1 MTRKNMFEILK
12 ENYNILQEMDKIVF
26 LFRKELFRYGR
37 TSYTIEKLFNEKF
50 LPYWKNRGSCL
61 SCSEIKSKLKLT
73 DEFYT
78 TTPIEDYVST
88 IEYYE
93 NLIYPIYSAMQRI
106 KNQGWSIEKEFNI
119 LIENIKIF
127 LDHINYEHKI
137 FKDEEMVLILPKN
150 PAATAVAEISSTETA
165 FAILKYNH
173 ASLKGDLIEKRNLLY
188 SIYNEYEPLLKTP
201 LEQYK
206 DFYVKVRGL
215 YNNLNIRHNNKDKE
229 NNKNVVLEIDDKE
242 REKWYD
248 ELYQLLLFCVLIKD
262 NLERKKE
269 VEEFLKSIK
278 GAKAL

>member
-12 ENYNILQEMDKIVF
+12 ENYNILQEMHKIEF

-50 LPYWKNRGSCL
+50 LPYWKHRGSCL
-61 SCSEIKSKLKLT
+61 SCDEIKRKLKLPDT
-73 DEFYT
+73 FFT
-78 TTPIEDYVST
+78 STPIEKYVST

-93 NLIYPIYSAMQRI
+93 NLIYPIYLSKRGMEYE
-106 KNQGWSIEKEFNI
+106 GWRIEKDFNI

-173 ASLKGDLIEKRNLLY
+173 ASLKGDLVEKRNLLNA
-188 SIYNEYEPLLKTP
+188 IYLEYETV
-201 LEQYK
+201 LENPIDNYK
-206 DFYVKVRGL
+206 DFYKKANQL
-215 YNNLNIRHNNKDKE
+215 YNNLHIRHDNKTKE
-229 NNKNVVLEIDDKE
+229 NNKNVVLEIDDEE

-269 VEEFLKSIK
+269 IEEFLKSIK
-278 GAKAL
+278 

>member
-12 ENYNILQEMDKIVF
+12 ENYNIREEMYKIKF

-37 TSYTIEKLFNEKF
+37 ISYTIEKLFNEKF

-73 DEFYT
+73 DEFYDA
-78 TTPIEDYVST
+78 TPIEDYVST

-93 NLIYPIYSAMQRI
+93 NLIYPICSAMQSIR
-106 KNQGWSIEKEFNI
+106 NQGWNIEKEFNI

-150 PAATAVAEISSTETA
+150 PAATAAAEISSPETA

-173 ASLKGDLIEKRNLLY
+173 ASLKGDLVEKRNLLNA
-188 SIYNEYEPLLKTP
+188 IYLEYETV
-201 LEQYK
+201 LENPIDNYK
-206 DFYVKVRGL
+206 DFYKKANQL
-215 YNNLNIRHNNKDKE
+215 YNNLHIRHDNKTKE
-229 NNKNVVLEIDDKE
+229 NNKNVVLEIDDNE
-242 REKWYD
+242 LEKWYD
-248 ELYQLLLFCVLIKD
+248 ELYQLLLFCILIRD
-262 NLERKKE
+262 NIERKKE
-269 VEEFLKSIK
+269 VENFLKSIK
-278 GAKAL
+278 GT

>member
-1 MTRKNMFEILK
+1 MARKNMFEILK

-37 TSYTIEKLFNEKF
+37 TSYTIENLFNEKF

-78 TTPIEDYVST
+78 TTPIEDYVSI

-93 NLIYPIYSAMQRI
+93 NLIYPICSAMQSIR
-106 KNQGWSIEKEFNI
+106 NQGWNIEKEFNI

-150 PAATAVAEISSTETA
+150 PAATAVAEISSEETA
-165 FAILKYNH
+165 LAILMYNH
-173 ASLKGDLIEKRNLLY
+173 LSLKGDLEQKRNLLN
-188 SIYNEYEPLLKTP
+188 SIYREYEPLFTSSLEGYNDFLNKTNA
-201 LEQYK
+201 L
-206 DFYVKVRGL
+206 F
-215 YNNLNIRHNNKDKE
+215 NNLHIRHNNKTKKD
-229 NNKNVVLEIDDKE
+229 NKNTIINLDEKE
-242 REKWYD
+242 LEKWYD
-248 ELYQLLLFCVLIKD
+248 ELYQLLLFCILIKD
-262 NLERKKE
+262 NLERKSH
-269 VEEFLKSIK
+269 VDEFLKSIK
-278 GAKAL
+278 GAKA